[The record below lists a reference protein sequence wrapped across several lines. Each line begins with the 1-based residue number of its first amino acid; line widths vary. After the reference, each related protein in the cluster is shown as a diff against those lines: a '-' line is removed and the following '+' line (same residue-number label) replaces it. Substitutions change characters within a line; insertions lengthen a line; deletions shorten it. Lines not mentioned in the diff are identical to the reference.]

1 MAKKSALYGDFE
13 TPIGSFNLFQ
23 NAMRQAIEYDAN
35 TSDLFEAKV
44 LTRPTLTSTLQIS
57 VSKIGASSELTKQY
71 ICMVRIRGNLS
82 PHKFLR
88 DPCDISDTNTPEQR
102 RKVFNLIQQHTK
114 VSIFGNENNIPEI
127 GDIIQIRLERGAF
140 GSFKTETAEYIGLLA
155 NYQESSATFKE
166 ECETAL
172 SKFRESDFVQLSSF
186 MYGEKKWNGRIPPQQ
201 EIDRIYE
208 VWLATNGLSIT
219 LQPED
224 FNKCGIPDSMFDL
237 QICSP
242 QGLHP
247 AFQSLVEE
255 AKNYLQT
262 NHIPLPKIVSGKRT
276 LKEQI
281 SLRLQNQLTPSST
294 QTLTDENILYASANV
309 FDPPTAPL
317 PQGSYGTGSRHLYG
331 LAVDFGAPL
340 LGSTE
345 EEIKKAKNTDVFKKL
360 KEFENQNENFKNL
373 ISGKEPWHWSFDGR

>member
-44 LTRPTLTSTLQIS
+44 LTRPTLTSNAQIS
-57 VSKIGASSELTKQY
+57 VYSAETISELSRQY
-71 ICMVRIRGNLS
+71 VCMVRIRGNLS

-88 DPCDISDTNTPEQR
+88 DPCEISDTSTPEQR

-140 GSFKTETAEYIGLLA
+140 GSFKTETAEYVGILA
-155 NYQESSATFKE
+155 NYQESSVTFKQ

-172 SKFRESDFVQLSSF
+172 SKFKTSDFVQLSSF
-186 MYGEKKWNGRIPPQQ
+186 MYGEKKWNGKTPPQQ
-201 EIDRIYE
+201 EVDRIYE
-208 VWLATNGLSIT
+208 VWLATNDLTYNEI
-219 LQPED
+219 QFE
-224 FNKCGIPDSMFDL
+224 KCGLPGGDFPFEE
-237 QICSP
+237 CSAD
-242 QGLHP
+242 GLHP
-247 AFQSLVEE
+247 DFQSLVDK
-255 AKNYLQT
+255 AINSVNPTL
-262 NHIPLPKIVSGKRT
+262 KIVSGKRT

-294 QTLTDENILYASANV
+294 QTLTDENILYASANM

-317 PQGSYGTGSRHLYG
+317 PKGSYGTGSRHLYG

-340 LGSTE
+340 LASTE
-345 EEIKKAKNTDVFKKL
+345 EQIQNAKDTDVFKKL
-360 KEFENQNENFKNL
+360 KEFENKNDNFKNL
-373 ISGKEPWHWSFDGR
+373 KSGKEPWHWSFDGG

>member
-44 LTRPTLTSTLQIS
+44 LTRPTLTSNPQIS
-57 VSKIGASSELTKQY
+57 VSTSETFSELSKQY
-71 ICMVRIRGNLS
+71 VCMVRIRGNLS

-88 DPCDISDTNTPEQR
+88 DPCEISDTSTPEQR

-140 GSFKTETAEYIGLLA
+140 GSFKTETAEYIGPLA
-155 NYQESSATFKE
+155 NYQELSSTLKE

-172 SKFRESDFVQLSSF
+172 SKFKTSDFVQLSSF
-186 MYGEKKWNGRIPPQQ
+186 MYGEKKWNGRIPPQE
-201 EIDRIYE
+201 EIDRIYDI
-208 VWLATNGLSIT
+208 WLATNGLPIT

-247 AFQSLVEE
+247 TFQSLVDQ
-255 AKNYLQT
+255 AINSVNPTL
-262 NHIPLPKIVSGKRT
+262 KIVSGKRT

-294 QTLTDENILYASANV
+294 QTLTDENILYASANL
-309 FDPPTAPL
+309 FDPPVAPL

-345 EEIKKAKNTDVFKKL
+345 EEINKAKDTEVFKKL
-360 KEFENQNENFKNL
+360 KDFEDKNENFKNL

>member
-23 NAMRQAIEYDAN
+23 NAMRRAIEYDAN

-44 LTRPTLTSTLQIS
+44 LTRPTLTSDAQIRIS
-57 VSKIGASSELTKQY
+57 TDISELSRQY
-71 ICMVRIRGNLS
+71 VFMVRIRGNLS

-88 DPCDISDTNTPEQR
+88 DPCEISDTSTPEQR

-140 GSFKTETAEYIGLLA
+140 GSFKTETAEYVGKLG
-155 NYQESSATFKE
+155 NYEKSSVTFKQ

-172 SKFRESDFVQLSSF
+172 SKFKTSDFVQLSSF
-186 MYGEKKWNGRIPPQQ
+186 MYGEKKWDGKIPPN
-201 EIDRIYE
+201 EEVERIYE
-208 VWLATNGLSIT
+208 VWLRTNGLPIT

-237 QICSP
+237 QFCSP
-242 QGLHP
+242 EGLHP
-247 AFQSLVEE
+247 AFQSLVDE
-255 AKNYLQT
+255 AINSVNPTL
-262 NHIPLPKIVSGKRT
+262 KIVSGKRT

-281 SLRLQNQLTPSST
+281 SLRLQNQLTPSGT
-294 QTLTDENILYASANV
+294 QTLTDENILYASANM

-317 PQGSYGTGSRHLYG
+317 PKGSYGTGSRHLYG

-340 LGSTE
+340 LASTE
-345 EEIKKAKNTDVFKKL
+345 EQIQKAKETVVFKKL
-360 KEFENQNENFKNL
+360 KEFENDNDNFKNL
-373 ISGKEPWHWSFDGR
+373 KSGKEPWHWSFDGG